1 MEGEIA
7 RGGGVDGV
15 NVQQCLTCLT
25 GSWPSPCLSAC
36 LLPHRWDRIHLM
48 SNYITSAPRCHR
60 CALSSASVCVCVHI
74 SYTLSSPRAR
84 RITAF
89 EFAFPCTTCS
99 SVLYFTVFKIE
110 SAGGK
115 HKTQTKAR
123 RLIRERWKPPPP
135 PVLLC
140 SADAPREGET
150 ARKERRADVFGSSQ
164 GQPVLMMAA
173 WRLCCANKKSAALF
187 SLADR
192 RWVTSRFLSFSP
204 CLFLWLQFILIH
216 VQESL
221 QQKLSSPDEILV
233 RSQFRVWPVNKKRRG
248 QVAIHRRRRRRLHSA
263 QFCRSSCLHSDSI
276 MNDVLSAL
284 VPWTLYYFIS
294 QEQMRKQTLNSPRK
308 GFRLGSF
315 TSITGPYRKTTVT
328 GVGFCFSY
336 YFLGIFPVFPQ
347 FFLPCGWPD

>member
-135 PVLLC
+135 LVLLC
-140 SADAPREGET
+140 RQTRRE
-150 ARKERRADVFGSSQ
+150 RERRRGKRGA
-164 GQPVLMMAA
+164 LMCLVRVKASRF
-173 WRLCCANKKSAALF
+173 WWWQHEGSAAQTKKRCSVFSRRQKMSDISLSLFLPLPF
-187 SLADR
+187 SL
-192 RWVTSRFLSFSP
+192 
-204 CLFLWLQFILIH
+204 I
-216 VQESL
+216 
-221 QQKLSSPDEILV
+221 
-233 RSQFRVWPVNKKRRG
+233 
-248 QVAIHRRRRRRLHSA
+248 AIYLD
-263 QFCRSSCLHSDSI
+263 SCAREFAAE
-276 MNDVLSAL
+276 V
-284 VPWTLYYFIS
+284 V
-294 QEQMRKQTLNSPRK
+294 
-308 GFRLGSF
+308 
-315 TSITGPYRKTTVT
+315 
-328 GVGFCFSY
+328 
-336 YFLGIFPVFPQ
+336 
-347 FFLPCGWPD
+347 

>member
-135 PVLLC
+135 LVLLC

-173 WRLCCANKKSAALF
+173 WRLCCANKKALLCFLSPTEDEWHLAF
-187 SLADR
+187 SLSPPAFFSDCNLFWFMCKR
-192 RWVTSRFLSFSP
+192 VSSRS
-204 CLFLWLQFILIH
+204 C
-216 VQESL
+216 
-221 QQKLSSPDEILV
+221 LV
-233 RSQFRVWPVNKKRRG
+233 RMRSWC
-248 QVAIHRRRRRRLHSA
+248 AHSFEFDPLIKSA
-263 QFCRSSCLHSDSI
+263 GVKLRSTAAAAAVCIQHNSVGVLVCTQTLLWMMCFPLWCLEHYI
-276 MNDVLSAL
+276 
-284 VPWTLYYFIS
+284 TLY
-294 QEQMRKQTLNSPRK
+294 RKNK
-308 GFRLGSF
+308 WEN
-315 TSITGPYRKTTVT
+315 KH
-328 GVGFCFSY
+328 
-336 YFLGIFPVFPQ
+336 
-347 FFLPCGWPD
+347 